1 MQEVTSFTATASRQQ
16 LQTSSSHFSQD
27 RDYLKILQD
36 MQQGEW
42 ERAVPLLRALQER
55 YPRAHELTAL
65 LQDATFR
72 AGLESQWGDKVK
84 GVQGV
89 QLPMASLQKALPVIV
104 LSLLLIVGVVYYS
117 QIQRINA
124 LSNQQQELL
133 AQAQSALA
141 ASEYNTALD
150 LFATVLA
157 DTPDQQEA
165 LNGQRETERQMKFAG
180 DYQLALDQLQ
190 AGSYQQAFD
199 LLTALQTAAPG
210 YRDVAKLLES
220 AKTNL
225 RAPQLLADAE
235 FAFTNQLWLS
245 AITQYEALRQ
255 LNSAY
260 SAADVEANLAIAY
273 LKVGQQLASVRPT
286 DTTAAKQVQNYLQ
299 KAAALNLTDTA
310 LDVENN
316 LLAMYM
322 AGERLLKQNEYAQA
336 ANALSPLYTEHP
348 TYFGGYVA
356 DLLYNAH
363 VGTAEL
369 YVQNQDLD
377 NALAAYQRAI
387 DLGTERSD
395 LAAQRMAE
403 ATQLLAPTPTPT
415 PVPVIVAAPAP
426 VIAAVAPA
434 PVVAPTPVLSW
445 QDQYRG
451 WIAFRTNRDG
461 GEHLYIMRADGSESQ
476 PAPAD
481 IVNNIGQLY
490 QQQQWSSDGT
500 TLVYVQQAV
509 EQGTINIF
517 KVQATQPGSDTML
530 TNYTGTE
537 YDPVFS
543 PDGQSLAFV
552 ANHTGNDEIWVMNLD
567 GSNQRQLTYN
577 EWQWDKHPS
586 FSPDGQRIAFYS
598 NRSGPRQIWVMNLD
612 GSTPVNL
619 SNNQTD
625 AWDPIWIR

>member
-1 MQEVTSFTATASRQQ
+1 MQEATSLTATASRQQ
-16 LQTSSSHFSQD
+16 LQTSSSHFTQD
-27 RDYLKILQD
+27 RDYLKILHD

-55 YPRAHELTAL
+55 YPRATELTEL

-84 GVQGV
+84 GVQGF
-89 QLPMASLQKALPVIV
+89 QLPTATLQKIITAVV
-104 LSLLLIVGVVYYS
+104 LSLLLIVGVIYYS
-117 QIQRINA
+117 RIQRINA
-124 LSNQQQELL
+124 FSNQQQELL
-133 AQAQSALA
+133 AQAQSALS

-150 LFATVLA
+150 LFGTVLA
-157 DTPDQQEA
+157 DAPDQPEA
-165 LNGQRETERQMKFAG
+165 INGQRETERQMKFAG
-180 DYQLALDQLQ
+180 DYQLALDQIQ
-190 AGSYQQAFD
+190 AGNYQQAFD

-220 AKTNL
+220 AKVNL

-255 LNSAY
+255 LNSTYA
-260 SAADVEANLAIAY
+260 AADVEANLAIAY
-273 LKVGQQLASVRPT
+273 LKVGQQLTSVQPA
-286 DTTAAKQVQNYLQ
+286 DTTTPKQVQSYFQ
-299 KAAALNLTDTA
+299 KAAALQLTDVA
-310 LDVENN
+310 LHVENS
-316 LLAMYM
+316 LLATYM

-336 ANALSPLYTEHP
+336 ANTLLPLYTERP

-356 DLLYNAH
+356 DLLYKAY
-363 VGTAEL
+363 VETAEQ

-377 NALAAYQRAI
+377 NALVAYQQAI
-387 DLGTERSD
+387 DLGTENSSR
-395 LAAQRMAE
+395 ATQRMQE
-403 ATQLLAPTPTPT
+403 VTQLLAPTPTPT

-426 VIAAVAPA
+426 VVAYVA
-434 PVVAPTPVLSW
+434 PVVQPTPVLSW

-451 WIAFRTNRDG
+451 WIAFRSTRDG
-461 GEHLYIMRADGSESQ
+461 GESLYIMRADGSESQ

-481 IVNNIGQLY
+481 IVNNIAQLY
-490 QQQQWSSDGT
+490 QKQQWSPDGNS
-500 TLVYVQQAV
+500 LAYVQQSA
-509 EQGTINIF
+509 EQSTVNIF
-517 KVQATQPGSDTML
+517 KVQANQPGSDTML
-530 TNYTGTE
+530 TNYPGTE

-552 ANHTGNDEIWVMNLD
+552 ANHTGNDEIWLMNQD
-567 GSNQRQLTYN
+567 GSNQRQVTYN

-598 NRSGPRQIWVMNLD
+598 NRSGPRQIWAMNAD
-612 GSTPVNL
+612 GSNQVNL